1 MNTGTVKSAKAGK
14 ARPVLALTDAMKAL
28 LAAVREGETG
38 QLPGLLAALGPA
50 ERRACVPE
58 LKELRRTTRGDWSQ
72 EANRR
77 MGALLVAGAGCHLG
91 AAGAATWIG
100 ARDFS
105 GRSWARH
112 PALADVVEA
121 QPVEWQTEVVA
132 RLAARRG
139 SGWSWDLYP
148 LIERVVRRTGCTVP
162 ASDDFVTEWLRS
174 AAGAENGRRGTAATL
189 LERLR
194 TDTFTPVLLPRVF
207 ELDDVAWPLNATY
220 TTRSGD
226 NWPEAIAGLAA
237 SGPIGHEELI
247 DLCLGRLVRGGK
259 AADQRAFLAVLL
271 ALAPAPAQYAARVRD
286 LLALLDG
293 QSAVAGHAQQVLAGL
308 DEAGL
313 TEPEVV
319 VEASAVVLFRSEKK
333 LVRAQLA
340 WLEQAARRSPERS
353 GAVVLAAA
361 GAFGHPDG
369 AVQERALN
377 VVARRLKAAG
387 EAVLPEL
394 LLAAE
399 ALNPAHHARAGEL
412 FGAPVAGSGGDDTA
426 WDELLPPVPVPAPLG
441 EPLATTAEVAE
452 ELAVLLASAQPGVAV
467 FERVLDGLVRHA
479 RRGRAALAQALEPV
493 LRSNPWQEAGRW
505 RDCGPGEVL
514 YLAAVVAGKA
524 EPHRPGAVFRKGRN
538 PLRGTHNTE
547 YGNVL
552 AARICE
558 AAERVTTDT
567 PPFLL
572 ATPTDATGAIA
583 ASTLV
588 ERLARYEALGA
599 AAGPAD
605 LSAALLRVAPTA
617 DPAVRAAAGRL
628 TSAAGRW
635 AAAWLHEGGLPAQG
649 SERVLFAPGAGYE
662 SKRRYWERWWE
673 DLKRIA
679 VTQRGTGG
687 PAGPAHERLAA
698 DFRVLLESTEP
709 SVARV
714 RRSDD
719 WLREPTV
726 HWAAMLPHHREELAA
741 RWLDRFADCAD
752 RERRGTARML
762 VVLAEAGGPA
772 GLALHLALAY
782 GLGAR
787 HPEDR
792 AAAVDALL
800 VLAARGDLDGALLG
814 RELGELV
821 ALGTVKP
828 NRLVR
833 SLTSAADTGAH
844 ATVWSVLSAA
854 LPSLLTGESPRG
866 TADLLALANDT
877 ARRSAARGPVP
888 GLAAVAARS
897 GTGRLV
903 KEARALHALLATP

>member
-1 MNTGTVKSAKAGK
+1 MSTGTVKSTKAVK
-14 ARPVLALTDAMKAL
+14 ARPAMALTEGVKAV

-38 QLPGLLAALGPA
+38 RLPGLLAALGPA
-50 ERRACVPE
+50 ERRCCLLE
-58 LKELRRTTRGDWSQ
+58 LKELRRTTRGDWSK
-72 EANRR
+72 EAGRR
-77 MGALLVAGAGCHLG
+77 MCALLVAGAGCHLG

-105 GRSWARH
+105 GRSWARN

-121 QPVEWQTEVVA
+121 QPVEWQIEVA
-132 RLAARRG
+132 GRLAAKRG

-148 LIERVVRRTGCTVP
+148 LITRVVRRTGCAVP
-162 ASDDFVTEWLRS
+162 TSDDFAAEWLRS
-174 AAGAENGRRGTAATL
+174 AAEAENGPHGTAVTL
-189 LERLR
+189 LKRLR
-194 TDTFTPVLLPRVF
+194 ADTFTPVLLPRVF
-207 ELDDVAWPLNATY
+207 ELEDVAWPLNAVY

-226 NWPEAIAGLAA
+226 SWPAAIAGLAE
-237 SGPIGHEELI
+237 SGDFDRGDLV

-259 AADQRAFLAVLL
+259 TADQRAFLTVLT
-271 ALAPAPAQYAARVRD
+271 ALAPTPQEYAARVRD

-293 QSAVAGHAQQVLAGL
+293 LPAVAGHAQQVLAGL

-313 TEPEVV
+313 VEPEVV

-333 LVRAQLA
+333 LVRAQLG
-340 WLEQAARRSPERS
+340 WLEQAAKRSPGRS
-353 GAVVLAAA
+353 GPVVLAAA
-361 GAFGHPDG
+361 EAFGHPDS
-369 AVQERALN
+369 AIQERALN

-399 ALNPAHHARAGEL
+399 ALNPAHHARAGQL
-412 FGAPVAGSGGDDTA
+412 FGAPVGGSEDDDTA
-426 WDELLPPVPVPAPLG
+426 WAEALPPAPVPAPLG
-441 EPLATTAEVAE
+441 EPLATPAEVAE
-452 ELAVLLASAQPGVAV
+452 ELAVLLAAERPEVAV

-479 RRGRAALAQALEPV
+479 HRDRAALVKALEPV
-493 LRSNPWQEAGRW
+493 LRANHWQDGNRW
-505 RDCGPGEVL
+505 RDCGPADAL
-514 YLAAVVAGKA
+514 YVAAVLAGQV
-524 EPHRPGAVFRKGRN
+524 ESSRTGFLLRRSRN
-538 PLRGTHNTE
+538 PLRGTQNTE
-547 YGNVL
+547 YGNAL
-552 AARICE
+552 AARISE
-558 AAERVTTDT
+558 AAERAKADG

-572 ATPTDATGAIA
+572 ATPTDATGAITA
-583 ASTLV
+583 TALV
-588 ERLARYEALGA
+588 ERLAGYEAAGA
-599 AAGPAD
+599 SAGPVD

-617 DPAVRAAAGRL
+617 DPVVLAASGRL

-635 AAAWLHEGGLPAQG
+635 AAAWLRDGGLPAQA
-649 SERVLFAPGAGYE
+649 SERVFFAPGAGSE
-662 SKRRYWERWWE
+662 RKRPSWDRWWE
-673 DLKRIA
+673 DLRRIA
-679 VTQRGTGG
+679 VTQRGTAG
-687 PAGPAHERLAA
+687 PAGPARERLAA
-698 DFRVLLESTEP
+698 DFRTLLEGTEP
-709 SVARV
+709 SVARA
-714 RRSDD
+714 RRSEE
-719 WLREPTV
+719 WLREPTE
-726 HWAAMLPHHREELAA
+726 HWAAILPHHREELAA

-828 NRLVR
+828 TRLAQ
-833 SLTSAADTGAH
+833 SLATAAETGAH

-854 LPSLLTGESPRG
+854 LPALLTGEPQRG
-866 TADLLALANDT
+866 TADLLAIAADT
-877 ARRSAARGPVP
+877 GRRSAARGPIPEVT
-888 GLAAVAARS
+888 ATAARP
-897 GTGRLV
+897 GTSRLL
-903 KEARALHALLATP
+903 KEARTLRDLLASP